1 MEEPKQLATP
11 PPWLI
16 ELVRRAKTKSDP
28 AVHSSICSQ
37 LKRHGLN
44 TVCDGARCPN
54 RGSCFSRGTATFM
67 ILGDTCTRNCAFCA
81 VNHGRPAGVD
91 PDEPQRLREAVKDM
105 GLSHV
110 VVTSVTRDDLPDGGA
125 GQFAAVIDELHTIKE
140 PPTVEVLTPDFRGS
154 SDALKTVLEAGPEV
168 FSHNI
173 ETVPRLYPAVRPA
186 ALYRRSLDLLAK
198 AANRTRPGTAVKSGL
213 MLGLGEERREV
224 LAVLKDLREAGV
236 TMLTIGQYLA
246 PSLRHHPVRRYV
258 TPEEFNEW
266 ACLARGMGFDSVA
279 SGPLVRSSYHAG
291 DYYREV
297 LAGGASMAAD

>member
-1 MEEPKQLATP
+1 MEETKPLAAP

-37 LKRHGLN
+37 LARYGLN
-44 TVCDGARCPN
+44 TVCNGARCPN

-67 ILGDTCTRNCAFCA
+67 ILGNTCTRNCTFCA
-81 VNHGRPAGVD
+81 VSHGRPAGVD
-91 PDEPQRLREAVKDM
+91 PKEPLRLKEAVKTI

-125 GQFAAVIDELHTIKE
+125 GHFAAVIEKLHDIQE
-140 PPTVEVLTPDFRGS
+140 PPTVEVLTPDFQGS
-154 SDALKTVLEAGPEV
+154 SAALKTVLEAGPEV
-168 FSHNI
+168 FAHNV

-186 ALYRRSLDLLAK
+186 AVYRRSLDLLAE
-198 AANRTRPGTAVKSGL
+198 AAERARPGTAVKTGL

-224 LAVLKDLREAGV
+224 AALLKDLLEAGV

-246 PSLRHHPVRRYV
+246 PSLRHYPVKRYV
-258 TPEEFNEW
+258 KPEEFDGW
-266 ACLARGMGFDSVA
+266 ADLARDMGFESVA

-297 LAGGASMAAD
+297 LSGGAMAAD